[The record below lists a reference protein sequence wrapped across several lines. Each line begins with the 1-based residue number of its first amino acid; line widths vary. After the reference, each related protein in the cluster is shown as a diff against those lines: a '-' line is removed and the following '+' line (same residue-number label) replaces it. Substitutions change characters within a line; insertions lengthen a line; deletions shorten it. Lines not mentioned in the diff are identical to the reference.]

1 MGRRVLVLRSKSPAG
16 IEPRIDKEAMALAR
30 AGYDVSVYLWDRRC
44 EFPRSES
51 RDGYRITRLRRRG
64 SYGGP
69 DLVIRLPLWWFR
81 CLLQVATTRPDIV
94 HAVDFDSALPAVL
107 SKRIFCHR
115 LVYDIF
121 DFYGDMIALPLSGSM
136 RSRIARWER
145 GVVSAADL
153 VIIAD
158 LARRA
163 QLGDATPRRLVEVMN
178 VPEERAFPPKRGTE
192 FVVFYGGM
200 IARDRGLT
208 QLVAACEDSGAKLVV
223 AGHGPDEGTLL
234 PRIES
239 SPAARFLGNVPY
251 AEVLENTAAADAIVA
266 LYDPVVPGNR
276 FASPNKLFEAMMLE
290 KPVIVSDGTRPADIV
305 RDVGCGIVVPYGDT
319 DALRDAL
326 ERLMLSPHEA
336 QTMGTR
342 GRAAYLARFNWKE
355 MERRL
360 LDAYREL

>member
-16 IEPRIDKEAMALAR
+16 IEPRIDKEATALSR

-64 SYGGP
+64 SDGGP
-69 DLVIRLPLWWFR
+69 
-81 CLLQVATTRPDIV
+81 
-94 HAVDFDSALPAVL
+94 
-107 SKRIFCHR
+107 
-115 LVYDIF
+115 
-121 DFYGDMIALPLSGSM
+121 G
-136 RSRIARWER
+136 
-145 GVVSAADL
+145 
-153 VIIAD
+153 
-158 LARRA
+158 LAGRA

-251 AEVLENTAAADAIVA
+251 AE
-266 LYDPVVPGNR
+266 G
-276 FASPNKLFEAMMLE
+276 
-290 KPVIVSDGTRPADIV
+290 
-305 RDVGCGIVVPYGDT
+305 
-319 DALRDAL
+319 
-326 ERLMLSPHEA
+326 
-336 QTMGTR
+336 
-342 GRAAYLARFNWKE
+342 
-355 MERRL
+355 
-360 LDAYREL
+360 